1 MGNFS
6 NINET
11 ELTKESVEV
20 LKRMQRQ
27 LDLKED
33 WTSIPKSELVTV
45 KEALTTQDASILI
58 PRVITGMMRE
68 AAEPYY
74 IGSDLLQKVRLT
86 EGRSIEF
93 PSIGAMRAHDIG
105 ESQSYLEET
114 VDFQLHRTQEVK
126 VGKSGMVVRVSD
138 EMIQD
143 SQWDVIGILVRK
155 AGEAMAR
162 LKEEKAFTQFSK
174 HGHIVFDNDIR
185 TKYAEAGTTGMDIEG
200 NYNNTMSSEDLID
213 LFIAVM
219 SNGYNPTDVLM
230 NPLVWSV
237 FFKNDLLNSLTHAA
251 LGGSQITNLS
261 ITPNQVSGRIP
272 FAVNLNLTPFAPFNF
287 ETKKFDM
294 YVVDRNN
301 VGILLEKDPLMTEQ
315 FDDPMRDIQTIKIK
329 ERYGIGI
336 LNEGK
341 AVATARNLAF
351 EKSYPAPDRV
361 KIIS

>member
-1 MGNFS
+1 MR
-6 NINET
+6 NINESALS
-11 ELTKESVEV
+11 EESVKV

-27 LDLKED
+27 LDLSED
-33 WTSIPKSELVTV
+33 WSAIPKSELVTV
-45 KEALTTQDASILI
+45 SEALSTQDASILI

-126 VGKSGMVVRVSD
+126 VGKSGMIVRVTD
-138 EMIQD
+138 EMIND

-162 LKEEKAFTQFSK
+162 LKEEKIFTQFSK

-185 TKYAEAGTTGMDIEG
+185 QKFPEAGTTGMDIEG
-200 NYNNTMSSEDLID
+200 NLNNTMSTEDMID

-219 SNGYNPTDVLM
+219 GNGYSPSDILM
-230 NPLVWSV
+230 HPLTWSV
-237 FFKNDLLNSLTHAA
+237 FFKNDIMNSLTHAA
-251 LGGSQITNLS
+251 LGGSQISNLS
-261 ITPNQVSGRIP
+261 ITPDQVQGRIP
-272 FAVNLNLTPFAPFNF
+272 FAINLNFTPFAPFNF

-301 VGILLEKDPLMTEQ
+301 IGILLEKDPLTTEQ
-315 FDDPMRDIQTIKIK
+315 FDDPMRDIQSIKIK
-329 ERYGIGI
+329 ERYGIGV

-351 EKSYPAPDRV
+351 EKSYPAPDRI
-361 KIIS
+361 KIVS

>member
-1 MGNFS
+1 MFN
-6 NINET
+6 
-11 ELTKESVEV
+11 TKDLKLSESSQSV
-20 LKRMQRQ
+20 LQRMARQ
-27 LDLKED
+27 LDLSED
-33 WTSIPKSELVTV
+33 WTQIPKNELVSV

-58 PRVITGMMRE
+58 PRVVTGMMRE
-68 AAEPYY
+68 AAEPLF

-126 VGKSGMVVRVSD
+126 VSKSGMVVRVTD
-138 EMIQD
+138 EMIND

-162 LKEEKAFTQFSK
+162 LKEEKIFNQFSK

-185 TKYAEAGTTGMDIEG
+185 QKYAEAGTTGMDIEG
-200 NYNNTMSSEDLID
+200 NLNNTMSTEDMID

-219 SNGYNPTDVLM
+219 ANGYNPSDIIM
-230 NPLVWSV
+230 HPLTWSV
-237 FFKNDLLNSLTHAA
+237 FFKNDIMNSLTHAA
-251 LGGSQITNLS
+251 LGGSQITNLQ
-261 ITPNQVSGRIP
+261 IKPDQVSGRIP
-272 FAVNLNLTPFAPFNF
+272 FAINLNFTPFAPFNY

-301 VGILLEKDPLMTEQ
+301 IGILLEKSPLATEQ
-315 FDDPMRDIQTIKIK
+315 FDDPMRDIQTIKIN
-329 ERYGIGI
+329 ERYGIGV

-351 EKSYPAPDRV
+351 DRSYPAPDRI
-361 KIIS
+361 KIVS